1 MSNYNLDELAEARNL
16 DVLMHHW
23 VTKDGGQT
31 WYRPTYKEYYEELTK
46 EL

>member
-1 MSNYNLDELAEARNL
+1 MSNYSFDELAE
-16 DVLMHHW
+16 VLNMW

-31 WYRPTYKEYYEELTK
+31 WYRPTYKEYYEEHTK